1 MAKQLNQMDALEVIL
16 SNGRKY
22 TMDQLVELVE
32 KKTRRSV
39 NRASLAVHLSRLRAK
54 GLKIKTL
61 RGKAVK
67 DGVTRYTIT

>member
-1 MAKQLNQMDALEVIL
+1 MAKQLNQMDALETIL
-16 SNGRKY
+16 GSGRKF

-39 NRASLAVHLSRLRAK
+39 NRASLTVRLSHLRAR

-67 DGVTRYTIT
+67 DGITRYTTA